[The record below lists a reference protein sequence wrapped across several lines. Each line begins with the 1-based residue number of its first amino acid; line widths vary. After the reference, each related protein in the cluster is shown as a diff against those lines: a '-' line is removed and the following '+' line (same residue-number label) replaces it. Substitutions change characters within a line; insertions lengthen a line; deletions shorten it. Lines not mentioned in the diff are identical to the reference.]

1 MGTGKEGVGVHLL
14 SDWEG
19 RPQAGNGLVET
30 SHGCGCGWWG
40 EEEGM
45 GSSPQEVGGSV
56 ALGIWIGYQKI
67 LTSAK
72 EVSLLSV
79 VRPC

>member
-1 MGTGKEGVGVHLL
+1 
-14 SDWEG
+14 
-19 RPQAGNGLVET
+19 
-30 SHGCGCGWWG
+30 
-40 EEEGM
+40 M

>member
-1 MGTGKEGVGVHLL
+1 
-14 SDWEG
+14 
-19 RPQAGNGLVET
+19 
-30 SHGCGCGWWG
+30 
-40 EEEGM
+40 M

-72 EVSLLSV
+72 EVCLLSV